1 MNPSVIAQLS
11 ISERERLLKAAE
23 ARSIK
28 KTSKFAPI
36 TVAKKRENL
45 PLSYA
50 QQGLWFLAQM
60 EGGSQA
66 YHVPLGLQ
74 LCGRLDVAALR
85 RALDRIVAR
94 HEVLR
99 TIFGMVD
106 GQPVQ
111 RIVATEESRFHLLEQ
126 DLRQNPD
133 ALGELERVKREEAGA
148 KFDLQAGPM
157 IRGRLLRV
165 AEEEYGLLITMHHI
179 VSDAWSMEILFK
191 ELSVLYGTYVKGEED
206 ELPELA
212 IQYADYAVWQRK
224 WMEGEVLQQ
233 QAEYWR
239 KNLEGAPELLEV
251 PADRVRPARQ
261 VYSGAKLR
269 VELREDLTKGLKE
282 LSARQGTTLYM
293 TLLAAWAVLLG
304 RLSEEQDVVIGT
316 PVANRVRVEIEGL
329 IGFFVNTLA
338 VRVDLSGRPTV
349 AEMLQRVK
357 RQALTAQQHQDIPF
371 EQVVELVQPVRSL
384 AHSPLFQVSFTWL
397 EKLENTPMLPGLE
410 TRTFQF
416 WPHAASKF
424 DLTLSLQDSGE
435 TIEGGVEYS
444 TALFNRQTVERY
456 AGYFTLLLE
465 GMVAA
470 GAHQAVNALAL
481 LSEAERRQVV
491 YERNQ
496 SETVLLTGCVHEL
509 FEEQAEKTPDV
520 VAIECGEEALGYAE
534 LNARGNRLAHYL
546 GKYGVGVETR
556 VGVWLEDPIETAVA
570 MLGILKAGGAY
581 VPLDGEC
588 PATKLA
594 KMMKLAE
601 AKIVLTKT
609 ELRNRLLVQTNGSAE
624 AMQHVAVI
632 CVDGEEEGIEQ
643 ESREN
648 VRLGAES
655 SQLLCVVHT
664 SGVTGE
670 PKAVM
675 VTHGNVVRLVRSGRY
690 KKHSGGGVTGQLAKG
705 MMAGGGIE
713 MCPPRV
719 WCCWRNGKSSGRRN

>member
-148 KFDLQAGPM
+148 EFDLQAGPM

-261 VYSGAKLR
+261 VYSGATLR
-269 VELREDLTKGLKE
+269 VQLREDLMEGLKE

-316 PVANRVRVEIEGL
+316 PVANRGRVEIEGL
-329 IGFFVNTLA
+329 VGFFVNMLA

-384 AHSPLFQVSFTWL
+384 AHSP
-397 EKLENTPMLPGLE
+397 
-410 TRTFQF
+410 
-416 WPHAASKF
+416 
-424 DLTLSLQDSGE
+424 
-435 TIEGGVEYS
+435 
-444 TALFNRQTVERY
+444 
-456 AGYFTLLLE
+456 
-465 GMVAA
+465 
-470 GAHQAVNALAL
+470 
-481 LSEAERRQVV
+481 
-491 YERNQ
+491 
-496 SETVLLTGCVHEL
+496 
-509 FEEQAEKTPDV
+509 
-520 VAIECGEEALGYAE
+520 
-534 LNARGNRLAHYL
+534 
-546 GKYGVGVETR
+546 
-556 VGVWLEDPIETAVA
+556 
-570 MLGILKAGGAY
+570 
-581 VPLDGEC
+581 
-588 PATKLA
+588 
-594 KMMKLAE
+594 
-601 AKIVLTKT
+601 
-609 ELRNRLLVQTNGSAE
+609 
-624 AMQHVAVI
+624 
-632 CVDGEEEGIEQ
+632 
-643 ESREN
+643 
-648 VRLGAES
+648 
-655 SQLLCVVHT
+655 
-664 SGVTGE
+664 
-670 PKAVM
+670 
-675 VTHGNVVRLVRSGRY
+675 
-690 KKHSGGGVTGQLAKG
+690 
-705 MMAGGGIE
+705 
-713 MCPPRV
+713 
-719 WCCWRNGKSSGRRN
+719 